1 MVEEVVDLELEFVV
15 RSSTW
20 RVTRRP
26 SSLQSIANLKPE
38 HWIAAVLIENK
49 ACDNC
54 QDAKNKKEFNLRP
67 RPLSA
72 AFVVTRRREV

>member
-49 ACDNC
+49 ACENF
-54 QDAKNKKEFNLRP
+54 QDAKNKKR
-67 RPLSA
+67 
-72 AFVVTRRREV
+72 V